1 MNLRLIVYV
10 ELESCEIDIRTIQW
24 FTDFRAKLV
33 VQRGNCMVSYLI
45 ARENGFIFPG
55 QDQKYYGTL
64 WDKEYYERKLNG
76 TKKERNK

>member
-33 VQRGNCMVSYLI
+33 VQRENCMVFYLI

-55 QDQKYYGTL
+55 
-64 WDKEYYERKLNG
+64 
-76 TKKERNK
+76 